1 MLHIYTPNKLYTQ
14 EETKMTE
21 QTKKPAVKALR
32 LFTLSLAFILLMVV
46 LQACGANNSNE
57 KTSPSA
63 GNSANPSESAAATG
77 TSPEIKAPAV
87 LNFGFVGS
95 TKYTAGAEAWGIHTG
110 IFLEEFKKY
119 GVTEVNA
126 IGFKI
131 GPDLNEAVISGRVDF
146 GSSGDTPAILNR
158 AAGAK
163 TRLIGQSDTELNSL
177 IIVKNDGAKSLEEL
191 EGKTVAVVKG
201 SIMHRYLVGTLE
213 EKNVKNVKQISIGAN
228 TADALAA
235 LAKGEV
241 DAVAATDQL
250 VYKLLKTGEY
260 RVLDTATD
268 HPKLLATYAT
278 IVTDK
283 YLGQFPDA
291 AKVWN
296 EAREKALAD
305 LQSKPEEYYQFVS
318 ESIGLP
324 LEAVKE
330 LFPIDQIAT
339 VNFTDDGIIRAE
351 ESKRFLVEG
360 KLAAQDFDLNA
371 WILK

>member
-1 MLHIYTPNKLYTQ
+1 MLHTYTPNKLYTQ
-14 EETKMTE
+14 EETKMT
-21 QTKKPAVKALR
+21 KKPAVKGLR
-32 LFTLSLAFILLMVV
+32 LITLSLALILLMAV